1 MQKMTNASQR
11 SGDQAEN
18 FRTKARYSR
27 SLKRTRKNH
36 AGQQQQQQQQPIVT
50 SSTSEVPIKNN
61 NISSTD
67 VRECNSAK
75 GIMAVGKPLLVLD
88 VNGILCRRVRRRD
101 DDEVVAYRSSLG
113 HVALTD
119 IVPRTDL
126 NQFLLLL
133 DSHFTLAV
141 WSSAKQKT
149 LKKLIQMLFP
159 LEVCVFKIFY

>member
-1 MQKMTNASQR
+1 MTNASQR
-11 SGDQAEN
+11 SGEQAEN

-36 AGQQQQQQQQPIVT
+36 AGQQQQQQQQQPIVT

-61 NISSTD
+61 SISSSTD
-67 VRECNSAK
+67 VGKCNSAK

-101 DDEVVAYRSSLG
+101 DDEAVAYRSSLG